1 MSGASRVVFAAC
13 TFSGRVNSRPMNPIA
28 DIVAGAVLLV
38 LGRKLFWLFVA
49 IAGFYLGFEVAR
61 GLAAEQPAWLLWAIA
76 IAAGLIG
83 ALLAM
88 LMQRVGFALGGF
100 YAGGY
105 IALLA
110 VERFAPGTIEV
121 AAFLIG
127 GVIGAVL
134 AALLMDWAIVV
145 LSCLVGAALVVP
157 VFALPPLASA
167 LVYGGLVAVG
177 IILQAQLMRGKV
189 RSPEHRSG

>member
-1 MSGASRVVFAAC
+1 
-13 TFSGRVNSRPMNPIA
+13 MNPIA

-49 IAGFYLGFEVAR
+49 IAGFYLSFEVAR
-61 GLAAEQPAWLLWAIA
+61 GLAAEQPGWLLWAIA
-76 IAAGLIG
+76 IGAGLIG

-127 GVIGAVL
+127 GLIGAVL
-134 AALLMDWAIVV
+134 AALLMDWAIIV

-157 VFALPPLASA
+157 ALALPPFASA

-177 IILQAQLMRGKV
+177 IFLQAQLMRGRD
-189 RSPEHRSG
+189 RSAERRPG

>member
-1 MSGASRVVFAAC
+1 
-13 TFSGRVNSRPMNPIA
+13 MNPIA

-61 GLAAEQPAWLLWAIA
+61 AFAAEQPAWLVWTIA
-76 IAAGLIG
+76 IGAGLIG
-83 ALLAM
+83 AVLAM
-88 LMQRVGFALGGF
+88 LLQRMGFALGGF

-110 VERFAPGTIEV
+110 VERFAPGAIGV
-121 AAFLIG
+121 GAFFVG

-134 AALLMDWAIVV
+134 AMLLMDWAIVI

-157 VFALPPLASA
+157 GLGLQPLAGA
-167 LVYGGLVAVG
+167 LVYAGLVAVG
-177 IILQAQLMRGKV
+177 IIVQAQLMRVGDRK
-189 RSPEHRSG
+189 PGHRSG